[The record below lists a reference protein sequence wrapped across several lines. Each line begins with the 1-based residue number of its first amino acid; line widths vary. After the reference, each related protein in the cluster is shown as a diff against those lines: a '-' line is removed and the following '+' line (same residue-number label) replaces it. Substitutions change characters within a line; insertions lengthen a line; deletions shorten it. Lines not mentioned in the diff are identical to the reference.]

1 VTHLLDH
8 RKNPGHSVVITVR
21 ANTQIDLLRVLVGTV
36 RGHQTKQRVF
46 RRLLHR
52 AKSAHTTVGR
62 HVDLVVDLAESLCRS
77 VIVR

>member
-1 VTHLLDH
+1 MHLLDH
-8 RKNPGHSVVITVR
+8 GKNPGHGVVVTVR
-21 ANTQIDLLRVLVGTV
+21 ANAQIDLLGVLVGTV
-36 RGHQTKQRVF
+36 CRHQTKQRVF

-52 AKSAHTTVGR
+52 SKSALDTIGR